1 MGKMVPV
8 LIFCFGWSDN
18 STRKKE
24 LAVSGKCKRF
34 IKNFCLFAIMS
45 RQKKNM
51 LLFQP
56 QKSITMD
63 NKKFRALVT
72 EETDDK
78 QFTRLIKTLTISD
91 LPEGDLLVKV
101 YYSSLNYKDAL
112 SATGNKGVTK
122 NYPHT
127 PGIDAAGVV
136 EQSGSDKFKPGDE
149 VIVTSYDLG
158 MNTDGGFGEYIR
170 VPSEWAL
177 KLPEGMSL
185 KESMI
190 FGTAGFTAGMAIFQI
205 MKKVVP
211 AQGEILVTG
220 ASGGLGSLA
229 VAILS
234 QLGYKVTAATGKA
247 DAHDFLKKLGA
258 NKIISR
264 EELLSGKERPILK
277 PRWSAVIDTVGGDLL
292 ANAIKSTDL
301 QGIVACCG
309 NAASPS
315 LNINVFPFILRGV
328 SLVGIDSQNCLM
340 PRREEIWTLLATD
353 WKPPF
358 TNDLYHE
365 VNLDNMNDK
374 IDQILQG
381 KITGR
386 IVLKHDHK

>member
-1 MGKMVPV
+1 MQAIVQK
-8 LIFCFGWSDN
+8 
-18 STRKKE
+18 
-24 LAVSGKCKRF
+24 
-34 IKNFCLFAIMS
+34 FCLFA
-45 RQKKNM
+45 
-51 LLFQP
+51 LLSTAAEKTQFSSLK
-56 QKSITMD
+56 KSIIMD

-78 QFTRLIKTLTISD
+78 QFIRTIKTRSISD
-91 LPEGDLLVKV
+91 LPEGDLLIKV
-101 YYSSLNYKDAL
+101 HYSSLNFKDAL

-127 PGIDAAGVV
+127 MGIDAAGVV
-136 EQSGSDKFKPGDE
+136 EQSGTDKFRPGDQ

-170 VPSEWAL
+170 VPSSWAL
-177 KLPEGMSL
+177 KLPEGLSL

-205 MKKVVP
+205 IKKIVP
-211 AQGEILVTG
+211 VQGEILVTG

-229 VAILS
+229 VAILA
-234 QLGYKVTAATGKA
+234 QLGYKVTAATGKT
-247 DAHDFLKKLGA
+247 DANDFLIKMGA
-258 NKIISR
+258 ISIISR
-264 EELLSGKERPILK
+264 EELLTGKERPILK

-292 ANAIKSTDL
+292 ANAIKSTDM

-309 NAASPS
+309 NAASPT

-340 PRREEIWTLLATD
+340 PRREEIWSLLATD
-353 WKPPF
+353 WKPPL
-358 TNDLYHE
+358 TDGHYHE
-365 VNLDNMNDK
+365 TTLDGLNEK

-386 IVLKHDHK
+386 IVLKHDHQ

>member
-1 MGKMVPV
+1 
-8 LIFCFGWSDN
+8 LI
-18 STRKKE
+18 KK
-24 LAVSGKCKRF
+24 
-34 IKNFCLFAIMS
+34 FCLFALLS
-45 RQKKNM
+45 WQKKNE

-56 QKSITMD
+56 QKSTIME
-63 NKKFRALVT
+63 NKKFRALVI

-78 QFTRLIKTLTISD
+78 QFTRTIQTRTISD
-91 LPEGDLLVKV
+91 LPEGDLLIKV
-101 YYSSLNYKDAL
+101 HYSSLNYKDAL

-136 EQSGSDKFKPGDE
+136 EQSGSEKFNTGDE
-149 VIVTSYDLG
+149 VVVTSYDLG

-177 KLPEGMSL
+177 KLPEGISL

-205 MKKVVP
+205 IKKIVP

-229 VAILS
+229 IAILS
-234 QLGYKVTAATGKA
+234 KLGYKVAAASGKA
-247 DAHDFLKKLGA
+247 DAQNFLKGIGA
-258 NKIISR
+258 SNIISR
-264 EELLSGKERPILK
+264 EELLSGKERPMLK
-277 PRWSAVIDTVGGDLL
+277 PHWSAVIDTVGGDLL

-353 WKPPF
+353 WKPPLSADF
-358 TNDLYHE
+358 YHE
-365 VNLDNMNDK
+365 VTLDKLNDK

-386 IVLKHDHK
+386 IILKHDHQ